1 VGRPT
6 KRTRSRPPRRRWR
19 PCGRFAPFAVREF
32 EQKWC
37 CGKNDRVMDQP
48 IGGGS
53 NPAAPTNTKCL
64 LYNWFI
70 DDGAFG
76 VSLIIADG
84 DHPVTTLVDEA
95 ANMATRGVTL
105 VCSFLDE
112 LTRPEQS
119 PRSYAGCRSDGVHCY
134 KHHRPW
140 PPGPQHEPRGG
151 PDFESLHPGRCVAPS
166 RCRTRW
172 SSATQV
178 CRPIA
183 RLNSLSAF
191 I

>member
-1 VGRPT
+1 
-6 KRTRSRPPRRRWR
+6 
-19 PCGRFAPFAVREF
+19 
-32 EQKWC
+32 
-37 CGKNDRVMDQP
+37 MDQP

-105 VCSFLDE
+105 VLVF
-112 LTRPEQS
+112 
-119 PRSYAGCRSDGVHCY
+119 
-134 KHHRPW
+134 
-140 PPGPQHEPRGG
+140 
-151 PDFESLHPGRCVAPS
+151 GRA
-166 RCRTRW
+166 
-172 SSATQV
+172 
-178 CRPIA
+178 
-183 RLNSLSAF
+183 NST
-191 I
+191 